1 VAAYRISPRNPRTIK
16 AGGDP
21 EQDRPMRDGELD
33 AAEHA
38 DQCEHDQPRREHTA
52 DERCHPG
59 DLPFRTP
66 FANIKAIPHSPATT

>member
-1 VAAYRISPRNPRTIK
+1 
-16 AGGDP
+16 
-21 EQDRPMRDGELD
+21 MRDGELD